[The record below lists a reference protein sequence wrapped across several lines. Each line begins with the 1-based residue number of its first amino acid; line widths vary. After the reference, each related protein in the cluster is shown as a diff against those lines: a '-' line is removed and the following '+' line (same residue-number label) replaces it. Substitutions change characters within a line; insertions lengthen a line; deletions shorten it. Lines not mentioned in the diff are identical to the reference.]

1 MDIYVRFGAIIQYY
15 HNKDIL
21 KRDLFK
27 LIGQDGPVPFVSW
40 LSKDTVGGAKCLGIM
55 YTFKT
60 KMLRITRKKFDR
72 DNDRENA
79 DILPCSR
86 GLSPLFLL

>member
-27 LIGQDGPVPFVSW
+27 LIGQNGPAPFVSW
-40 LSKDTVGGAKCLGIM
+40 LSKEAVVGAKYLDVM

-60 KMLRITRKKFDR
+60 KMLRITRKAFYRHNYRGNTDVP
-72 DNDRENA
+72 
-79 DILPCSR
+79 PCSR
-86 GLSPLFLL
+86 GLSPLFLK